1 MASDPDVPGV
11 DDCWKPRSRAQ
22 HSSVERLFWAP
33 RTVTFSVLG
42 LAVAATVLVA
52 MAMRVDRLLEETIVV
67 SGTGS
72 VPDVLLGCL
81 ENMLLKRFSGQG

>member
-1 MASDPDVPGV
+1 M
-11 DDCWKPRSRAQ
+11 
-22 HSSVERLFWAP
+22 
-33 RTVTFSVLG
+33 LG

-81 ENMLLKRFSGQG
+81 ENMLLKQFPGQG